1 MLVKFFWSKVVRED
15 YKNYYFQQDGASPH
29 TSKKAQKYLRSKFGD
44 KFIDK
49 KKWPPRS
56 PDLNPFDYF
65 LWGYLHKSRVYN
77 PLPKNL
83 DDLKANLEREIKNM

>member
-1 MLVKFFWSKVVRED
+1 MHVKFFWSKVVRED
-15 YKNYYFQQDGASPH
+15 YKNYYFQQDGATPH

-56 PDLNPFDYF
+56 PDLNPCVFFYGVI
-65 LWGYLHKSRVYN
+65 LN
-77 PLPKNL
+77 
-83 DDLKANLEREIKNM
+83 RESIIHCQKIRMI